1 LTGYN
6 NYVITR
12 RKLLIDFSAAFALA
26 ASCRRRPAFSGYAF
40 VANQEGHAIAAV
52 DLGVFA
58 VTKHIPVNGSPSAVI
73 AGISP
78 ARVYALTPNEGRV
91 HEILTDK
98 LAVSRTTV
106 VARQAVGM
114 RLSNDGKLLYVLCA
128 DPRLLVT
135 ISADSMRIIDSLP
148 LPAVPFDFDVSR
160 DEEWVAISY
169 GAAGFLQLIEART
182 RQTGPRVN
190 LGGEAGLVRFQADSS
205 QLIAANL
212 GERMLHVYQSAAGR
226 RLVVRLPLA
235 LRPDHF
241 CFNADGGQ
249 LFVTGEGLDAV
260 VVVYPYF
267 TPQIGETVLAGHAP
281 GAMAVTPEF
290 LFVANSRSG
299 DVSILDAVS
308 KRVIAV
314 APAGASPACIAVT
327 PDDQY
332 ALVLCEGSGDMA
344 VIWIPG
350 LKRSRPQT
358 RTAALFTMIP
368 VGSKPVSAAVVQI

>member
-1 LTGYN
+1 M
-6 NYVITR
+6 TR
-12 RKLLIDFSAAFALA
+12 RELLSVFPVAFALV

-58 VTKHIPVNGSPSAVI
+58 VTKHIPVNGAPSAVI
-73 AGISP
+73 AGASS
-78 ARVYALTPNEGRV
+78 ARVYALTPDEGRV
-91 HEILTDK
+91 HQILTDK
-98 LAVSRTTV
+98 LAVARTTA
-106 VARQAVGM
+106 VARQAVGI
-114 RLSNDGKLLYVLCA
+114 RLSSNGKFLYVLCA
-128 DPRLLVT
+128 DPKLLVT
-135 ISADSMRIIDSLP
+135 ISADSMRVIDTLP

-160 DEEWVAISY
+160 DGEWVAISY
-169 GAAGFLQLIEART
+169 GAGGFLQLIEAHA
-182 RQTGPRVN
+182 RQTGPRVSM
-190 LGGEAGLVRFQADSS
+190 GGEAGLVRFQADSS

-226 RLVVRLPLA
+226 RLIVRLPLA

-281 GAMAVTPEF
+281 GAMAVTPDF

-314 APAGASPACIAVT
+314 APAGASPACIAIT
-327 PDDQY
+327 PDYQY